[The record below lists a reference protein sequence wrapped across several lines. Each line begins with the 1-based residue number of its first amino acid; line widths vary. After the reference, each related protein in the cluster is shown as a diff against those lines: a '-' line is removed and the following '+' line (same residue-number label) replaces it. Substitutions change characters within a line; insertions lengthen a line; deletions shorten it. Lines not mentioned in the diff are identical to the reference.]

1 MHNIKNLEC
10 LQNNKNN
17 NICKDATS
25 HQRTLVAF
33 FGMKCLEKKNTLY
46 NSESFHI

>member
-10 LQNNKNN
+10 LKNNKNN
-17 NICKDATS
+17 NVCKDATS

-33 FGMKCLEKKNTLY
+33 FWNEMFRKKNTLY